1 MHGCLSDLK
10 IKENHCECW
19 AKWSSG
25 YKVTFIC
32 DSCFLQSSLTC
43 FDGHPLVLGEARGG
57 SGTYNCNKC
66 RVNTLRNLDK
76 KTCVTP
82 LNQAHYTSQSSSWR
96 CQEDFRRGGGNCN
109 FDLCVNCVK
118 NLGVGNWKGK
128 VAWKLIW
135 AFQVEHC
142 AAWLVT
148 RRLALMITVNRPS
161 GMYPEETANP
171 DPPPSEEDSE
181 NFKRLL
187 KPIPAYLVRK
197 VITKKG
203 WINFNQYF
211 SGWPDSLWQYRESA
225 SLCCNVEPDRLSPDS
240 SWSWVSC
247 QS

>member
-66 RVNTLRNLDK
+66 RVNTLRNFDK

-118 NLGVGNWKGK
+118 NLGVGNCKGK
-128 VAWKLIW
+128 SSLKIDLSISGGALCSLVSD
-135 AFQVEHC
+135 QTTCSDDHC
-142 AAWLVT
+142 EPAQRNVP
-148 RRLALMITVNRPS
+148 RGDRQPRP
-161 GMYPEETANP
+161 PT
-171 DPPPSEEDSE
+171 
-181 NFKRLL
+181 L
-187 KPIPAYLVRK
+187 
-197 VITKKG
+197 
-203 WINFNQYF
+203 
-211 SGWPDSLWQYRESA
+211 
-225 SLCCNVEPDRLSPDS
+225 
-240 SWSWVSC
+240 
-247 QS
+247 